1 MCGLCG
7 VLGGDDH
14 WTSAVARPGVYARG
28 VGTVD
33 RRRERAHRVRTANLI
48 LRHYGLA
55 LSDWQGAS
63 YLLSSSTGKTEI
75 VDSLAHLWPAAER
88 LAGRPCDPLAADLVA
103 ALEAGHG

>member
-28 VGTVD
+28 SSAAA

-48 LRHYGLA
+48 LRQYGLT

-63 YLLSSSTGKTEI
+63 YLLSSSTGKTE
-75 VDSLAHLWPAAER
+75 VVESLAHLWPAAER
-88 LAGRPCDPLAADLVA
+88 MTGRLCDPLAPDLVT
-103 ALEAGHG
+103 ALESGHG